1 MSTSDINKTI
11 ALLQSSK
18 IKERNDALNN
28 LENIAASK
36 FRLNPKQFRQ
46 LTQAILALIKH
57 ESQIYFN
64 NKSTTVD
71 SRLSQASYNLRLL
84 TEKSIEDTRIDFKYR
99 TYLDLCMG
107 IKDQFFVHSELLE
120 PCSIDFIKTITSILN
135 LSYVKEHLNRKEWSI
150 LYIFLVSLIN
160 NILDDCE
167 GSFSNNGN
175 NEKLLIDLYTALQ
188 NLLQCESSVSINY
201 LQLYD
206 NDNYFKLLRILDKT
220 SELLKKENVIIII
233 IFRIINKLITVIAT
247 EKFKF
252 VNKLIKIG
260 IRLMVYFHHSHWEK
274 LQEQFLIFINLPGTH
289 DLINLHNLP
298 KLIGDRYILSEIS
311 TQEDGDSINS
321 QADNQDEVFLYNL
334 GVLIHHLMK
343 KLMSG
348 SFELKTEDIGMCTF
362 NNSITWFNL
371 KTIYSDSQN
380 YKPWLLTLGV
390 SRLLKSYYDL
400 KQFIN
405 KQSNDP
411 QTSLLLYS
419 NGSPNK
425 NKRQKLGSI
434 ADTISDSNSAIE
446 LCNKLIH
453 SKESSDNQVLGLKL
467 LTFYLELYTF
477 EKPKE
482 QSTES
487 DSMDTTIGENTTFDF
502 VISTTDNTFIDKNVV
517 MKNILITFD
526 DNSMNF
532 WSSLCARSVLLDE
545 ILQSNHGGF
554 KFKKSF
560 SIQLLK
566 LSLLLLKEPE
576 VANIACNII
585 FKLVFEQKTNLS
597 ELIDDSVIIQLETLI
612 DLSEING
619 PYKITEES
627 FQFWY
632 AINKLAIEVNL
643 SKKNFLGRRIQDWML
658 AKWDI
663 TFSPGADFVSVGSSL
678 ANFIYWL
685 SGNSIS
691 YSPTTTQKSTY
702 EGDIYEFYYFAQSY
716 DSLEKFL
723 CLKSVSDSSETI
735 KFDIISIASSDRID
749 AILNKVNST
758 FMVFDRSSVTSG
770 SLFCWII
777 VLSNIVAKVRSMKF
791 VTHELT
797 GLQFQL
803 SAGLNSFKDITLSCE
818 EIIDVMEMVNKFLPT
833 DPDTIQIFIQNF
845 PSEKLVNI
853 IKFDYPGLADKDNR
867 KSVPEDGF
875 GWEFSRVRDATTPP
889 STTSTSTISLAK
901 LNYKKIQSL
910 EVSKFIMFTA
920 DIEGKLQSDILTAFL
935 NYVETLESDD
945 FLPSLLFVVENIF
958 TDHSAHFIDEIQ
970 LAKLLRIIN
979 EKLLSTQN
987 YEKNEFVLVVISRFL
1002 SATAQVWINS
1012 SDNSL
1017 ASDFYSL
1024 VSRLYSSG
1032 RDDLILTE
1040 TSIVE
1045 YCRFLA
1051 HFIAHND
1058 ERVLS
1063 NTDIKNELLEKFSK
1077 SPNNI
1082 KDRLA
1087 NSFGELVS
1095 LSTVQQQGQ
1104 IYSDLFDRFVNPEQS
1119 VESAG
1124 TYTKFFT
1131 NLSQS
1136 SLHILRLALFNLLEC
1151 SRFSFFIPYL
1161 EICLK
1166 EFCMIMKLDN
1176 ANKLFKIFKF
1186 EILRNWWKYD
1196 SIDAFPF
1203 VLFSYTDLSSF
1214 YRDNYREL
1222 IAVALSTKSRSPEIS
1237 NAFVEQLA
1245 DLKQSH
1251 SETLVAESLSIIVP
1265 LSYSKDGVRNDV
1277 FQILLDYL
1285 KNSFKQEFIDK
1296 LPLIVL
1302 EIIKFTEISNEKS
1315 FESLGTDG
1323 LVTMLLN
1330 DTGFSSTIQTAGE
1343 MVISFDSSVQLLKK
1357 LVEKYHQPEHETF
1370 WSSRQIYFLIRR
1382 LSISLKLATTFEQ
1395 KVIFLRKFKF
1405 VLVLGGK
1412 KSIDYAVSRLLV
1424 DTLCPLLSNEPKM
1437 SADVFLILQSLT
1449 DVYSHRY
1456 TYDKSISL
1464 IIQII
1469 NSLLE
1474 TEAVDR
1480 SRALLDCIDDFVNT
1494 GDQDR
1499 AICQLLKSSVAIL
1512 KGQAVEIESSLIEL
1526 CLEESGPDYIKQM
1539 ILISRIFGNVVFA
1552 TTHSGSK
1559 LPVVEKLLAL
1569 SKNQIQ
1575 EFSDGYKLWIAN
1587 YLSDFY
1593 IEGGC
1598 KEQIK
1603 ALTFDEYEG
1612 IPVNDFENE
1621 VRSFDFTLK
1630 SIEQYIYKDDFEAAA
1645 CAESIIGVLIRKYE
1659 TSKRE
1664 VSKFLNFETTLE
1676 KHSDSILPIDFHTCV
1691 ILNDKADVEYLGDE
1705 LIDIINNFESFLSN
1719 GTELWCTKL
1728 YLALLQELA
1737 VETNIAPLLSTFV
1750 IMVPEFAKTS
1760 LPVLVCNYLAIKRTH
1775 SQDRI
1780 ISLLNEFLH
1789 TSKKSE
1795 SSIKVFLQIL
1805 ILIRVGAKIF
1815 KKPVFANVF
1824 AKIDKLKF
1832 YQLACE
1838 VKQFKTA
1845 LMLFEDV
1852 ASDTNSDV
1860 HLQDHYQ
1867 TLQHVY
1873 ESLDDDDLV
1882 FGLPERTTLEYS
1894 ISMINRVGNSD
1905 DRLRFSSA
1913 SFDTDMMLNQ
1923 EPSYSNIVGSLSA
1936 AGLLGVSRA
1945 LSKNTSF
1952 ASNDDSQYEWSW
1964 KLSKWDLP
1972 ISKNATKENEVI
1984 YKTLKQIHDFPMNS
1998 QDICSSSLLNAVDNK
2013 VSATNMSVKEF
2024 KQEGI
2029 NWLKTISTVASIAEI
2044 ANATG
2049 DNIIPMT
2056 NQFSE
2061 KTEWFGEVEFSMFE
2075 NLLLARQTTFG
2086 LINDRPISSLPSDT
2100 AWMGALC
2107 DLVRY
2112 NNLARTNGEYQKMV
2126 TSTMLVDVVS
2136 KKLQSSSL
2144 DMVAFNANNL
2154 ASFQTAQTL
2163 WCQGNTNVPVMIMK
2177 DLYAAGG
2184 IDMSE
2189 NILKVDKCLI
2199 RAMMVDWMSQSRQ
2212 EVASSI
2218 MEKYVM
2224 PTEELSNHMIDLQQQ
2239 SKIFSIL
2246 ARFCEEQYKFKSL
2259 SEKISKL
2266 EKRVLNKEN
2275 EIKDLKKQ
2283 YEKVTVTHAEQKQVQ
2298 QYYNRLKKQFVSES
2312 KDLESLRK
2320 SKQLFS
2326 SKAVQYYMKSII
2338 VDDFEEENLDK
2349 FFSLWLEQ
2357 SGNNELNQS
2366 IQSNLLALPSYK
2378 LVSWCTQL
2386 ISRLSNE
2393 TNNFQILLKKLII
2406 NMCLDHPHHSLY
2418 LLLSLKKHKPN
2429 TNEVLNP
2436 SLLSRCAAAQAIW
2449 DQLLLQDHRYISD
2462 VLLPI
2467 DGFTDQCITL
2477 AAYKVSKGKSIDL
2490 TKFSAGDYWLNE
2502 LPAIPPPT
2510 ETIRVDPS
2518 KQYKNVPVL
2527 HSIDK
2532 KISIA
2537 TSGLS
2542 LPKVANFILSNGT
2555 EHRVLLK
2562 HGTDGIRQDSIMEQ
2576 VFNKVNNIFA
2586 KDREC
2591 NKRGLTI
2598 RTYNAVPL
2606 GPLSGIIEFVPNSMA
2621 FIDVISGY
2629 HQMHDKIS
2637 YDKAREMM
2645 KSCQSGDKQK
2655 RIHSFEQIEAK
2666 IKPVMRYFFQETFL
2680 TSDSWFESRVKYT
2693 HGIAT
2698 SSIVGHILGL
2708 GDRHCNN
2715 ILIDRSTGE
2724 PIHIDLGVAFDQGKR
2739 LAIPETVP
2747 FRLTRDIVDGFGVT
2761 GVEGMFKKS
2770 CEHTLRVLRTN
2781 KEHIISIL
2789 DVLRWDPLYSWTLS
2803 RFKKRKLQEDET
2815 GPGVQP
2821 EEEGSEAG
2829 TAIMTVIEK
2838 LNANGLSTE
2847 AAVREFIQE
2856 ATSTQNLALIYF
2868 GWSPFY

>member
-1 MSTSDINKTI
+1 
-11 ALLQSSK
+11 
-18 IKERNDALNN
+18 
-28 LENIAASK
+28 
-36 FRLNPKQFRQ
+36 
-46 LTQAILALIKH
+46 
-57 ESQIYFN
+57 
-64 NKSTTVD
+64 
-71 SRLSQASYNLRLL
+71 
-84 TEKSIEDTRIDFKYR
+84 
-99 TYLDLCMG
+99 
-107 IKDQFFVHSELLE
+107 
-120 PCSIDFIKTITSILN
+120 
-135 LSYVKEHLNRKEWSI
+135 
-150 LYIFLVSLIN
+150 
-160 NILDDCE
+160 
-167 GSFSNNGN
+167 
-175 NEKLLIDLYTALQ
+175 
-188 NLLQCESSVSINY
+188 
-201 LQLYD
+201 
-206 NDNYFKLLRILDKT
+206 
-220 SELLKKENVIIII
+220 
-233 IFRIINKLITVIAT
+233 
-247 EKFKF
+247 
-252 VNKLIKIG
+252 
-260 IRLMVYFHHSHWEK
+260 
-274 LQEQFLIFINLPGTH
+274 
-289 DLINLHNLP
+289 
-298 KLIGDRYILSEIS
+298 
-311 TQEDGDSINS
+311 
-321 QADNQDEVFLYNL
+321 
-334 GVLIHHLMK
+334 
-343 KLMSG
+343 
-348 SFELKTEDIGMCTF
+348 
-362 NNSITWFNL
+362 
-371 KTIYSDSQN
+371 
-380 YKPWLLTLGV
+380 
-390 SRLLKSYYDL
+390 
-400 KQFIN
+400 
-405 KQSNDP
+405 
-411 QTSLLLYS
+411 
-419 NGSPNK
+419 
-425 NKRQKLGSI
+425 
-434 ADTISDSNSAIE
+434 
-446 LCNKLIH
+446 
-453 SKESSDNQVLGLKL
+453 
-467 LTFYLELYTF
+467 
-477 EKPKE
+477 
-482 QSTES
+482 
-487 DSMDTTIGENTTFDF
+487 
-502 VISTTDNTFIDKNVV
+502 
-517 MKNILITFD
+517 
-526 DNSMNF
+526 
-532 WSSLCARSVLLDE
+532 
-545 ILQSNHGGF
+545 
-554 KFKKSF
+554 
-560 SIQLLK
+560 
-566 LSLLLLKEPE
+566 
-576 VANIACNII
+576 
-585 FKLVFEQKTNLS
+585 
-597 ELIDDSVIIQLETLI
+597 
-612 DLSEING
+612 
-619 PYKITEES
+619 
-627 FQFWY
+627 
-632 AINKLAIEVNL
+632 
-643 SKKNFLGRRIQDWML
+643 ML

-818 EIIDVMEMVNKFLPT
+818 EIIDVMEIVNKFLPT

-958 TDHSAHFIDEIQ
+958 TDHSAHFLDETQ

-1051 HFIAHND
+1051 HFITHND

-1151 SRFSFFIPYL
+1151 SRFPFFIPYL

-1424 DTLCPLLSNEPKM
+1424 DTLCPLLSDEPKM

-1737 VETNIAPLLSTFV
+1737 VETSIAPLLSTFV

-2061 KTEWFGEVEFSMFE
+2061 KTQWFGEVEFSMFE

-2212 EVASSI
+2212 EVASGI

-2246 ARFCEEQYKFKSL
+2246 ARFCEEQYKSKSL

-2542 LPKVANFILSNGT
+2542 LPKIANFILSNGT

-2847 AAVREFIQE
+2847 AAVRELIQE